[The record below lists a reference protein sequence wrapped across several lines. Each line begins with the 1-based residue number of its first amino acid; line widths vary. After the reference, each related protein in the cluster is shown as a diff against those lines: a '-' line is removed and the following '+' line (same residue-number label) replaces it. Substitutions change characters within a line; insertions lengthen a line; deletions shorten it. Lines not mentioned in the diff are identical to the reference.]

1 MGENGDQEGGGDKST
16 PNNGNKGK
24 KPIRML
30 FPRTIPHYLQNMHLV
45 SSTSRVR
52 EASPSQVQETP
63 PTHSSMNETL
73 PSSTT
78 DPDTQ
83 STTLHGPP
91 MQPFVPPQSQPSSSA
106 AGSSAPCSITTS
118 RRYAPRRNISTDAP
132 RDNNDRFIVVLGV
145 DNKFIDHHIATVVT
159 GIFQQYLQPV
169 AYTFQ
174 MLSDAMLE
182 KYWEEFKKRCVWDT
196 TKYSDDIIRK
206 AFISKLQDRYKGT
219 LNRIRKAGTRPIWCP
234 EDVWEPWQ
242 RMWGTPEFKRKSELA
257 KKERVG
263 EDGVAKG
270 THTGGS
276 YAHAKSAQKLENEL
290 GKKPTADQVFLWG
303 HTHEHDGVSFVN
315 NRCKVIQ
322 ENYVNN
328 ITQQVEQMAPEMTPE
343 EVGEQLNEIEAFYV
357 AIGGINRDGRIY
369 GLGSAASN
377 YFRDRMS
384 HPRSARAATS
394 STFGGASTS
403 TANVQP
409 DIQSIQE
416 RLNGFNAERAR
427 FIEHLE
433 RVDERQERMEQSLD
447 LITLR
452 VGANEVSELRLR
464 LIEVETQLGPSLR
477 QLQTALSRLEAL
489 ERLDRT

>member
-1 MGENGDQEGGGDKST
+1 ME
-16 PNNGNKGK
+16 
-24 KPIRML
+24 L
-30 FPRTIPHYLQNMHLV
+30 FC
-45 SSTSRVR
+45 
-52 EASPSQVQETP
+52 
-63 PTHSSMNETL
+63 
-73 PSSTT
+73 
-78 DPDTQ
+78 
-83 STTLHGPP
+83 
-91 MQPFVPPQSQPSSSA
+91 F
-106 AGSSAPCSITTS
+106 
-118 RRYAPRRNISTDAP
+118 
-132 RDNNDRFIVVLGV
+132 
-145 DNKFIDHHIATVVT
+145 
-159 GIFQQYLQPV
+159 
-169 AYTFQ
+169 
-174 MLSDAMLE
+174 LSL
-182 KYWEEFKKRCVWDT
+182 K
-196 TKYSDDIIRK
+196 
-206 AFISKLQDRYKGT
+206 
-219 LNRIRKAGTRPIWCP
+219 
-234 EDVWEPWQ
+234 
-242 RMWGTPEFKRKSELA
+242 
-257 KKERVG
+257 
-263 EDGVAKG
+263 
-270 THTGGS
+270 
-276 YAHAKSAQKLENEL
+276 
-290 GKKPTADQVFLWG
+290 
-303 HTHEHDGVSFVN
+303 HE
-315 NRCKVIQ
+315 

-343 EVGEQLNEIEAFYV
+343 EVGEQLNEIETFYV

-447 LITLR
+447 VITLR
-452 VGANEVSELRLR
+452 VGANEVSELLLR